1 MKKSFILI
9 LLFSISIVSFSQ
21 KTYTSSVTTKY
32 KTEGEVIE
40 KSRTITI
47 SDTKIS
53 ISDYLGGTRTLVLT
67 VDNIVEKEFG
77 WDGLCKWYYCTSTEK
92 DVIND
97 ELRVEAYLLYKKV
110 NKNKKIDSKRIPTNT
125 GGAGS
130 LIFKRGKN

>member
-9 LLFSISIVSFSQ
+9 LLFSVSIVSFSQ

-40 KSRTITI
+40 KSRTINM
-47 SDTKIS
+47 SDSEIS
-53 ISDYLGGTRTLVLT
+53 ISDYLGGTRPLVLT

-77 WDGLCKWYYCTSTEK
+77 WDGLCKWYYCTSKEK

-97 ELRVEAYLLYKKV
+97 EFTKYIVIIKKSYPSDMSVFQKVDEVTYLR
-110 NKNKKIDSKRIPTNT
+110 NT
-125 GGAGS
+125 FS
-130 LIFKRGKN
+130 LR

>member
-97 ELRVEAYLLYKKV
+97 EFTKYIVIIKKSYPSDMSVFQKVDEVTYLR
-110 NKNKKIDSKRIPTNT
+110 NT
-125 GGAGS
+125 FS
-130 LIFKRGKN
+130 LR